1 MATRRHS
8 SGSHGRHPLR
18 SNSSQLNA
26 VQSKQS
32 KTSEGS
38 KGLNKGKIKDSNH
51 EFVKEK
57 TPFTPD
63 SSQQKERFVATQQ
76 RPQVHIE

>member
-26 VQSKQS
+26 VLS
-32 KTSEGS
+32 KTTEGS
-38 KGLNKGKIKDSNH
+38 KGVNKAKIKDSNH
-51 EFVKEK
+51 EILKEK

-63 SSQQKERFVATQQ
+63 SSQQKDRFVTTQQ
-76 RPQVHIE
+76 RPQVRID